1 MEMNDDAISP
11 VAENSEVTVERVD
24 NVLIITINRPEVR
37 NAVNH
42 AAAVGVAT
50 ALDMLESDSSLVV
63 GIITGAGGTFCSGMD
78 LKAFLTGQ
86 RPEIEGRGLVGLTE
100 APPTKPMIA
109 AVEGYALAGGCEI
122 ALACDMIVA
131 ADDAVFGIPEVKR
144 GLVAGSGGLVR
155 LPQRIPT
162 QIAMEYALTG
172 APLSATDAHRWGLVN
187 RITPH
192 GGALVGALALAKEI
206 AANAPLAVQLT
217 KRIIRESADWSAA
230 ETWSRQNPLV
240 ENILASDD
248 AREGAAAFAEK
259 RPPKWAGR

>member
-1 MEMNDDAISP
+1 ML
-11 VAENSEVTVERVD
+11 VERVGP
-24 NVLIITINRPEVR
+24 VLVITINRPAVR

-42 AAAVGVAT
+42 ATAVGVAA
-50 ALDMLESDSSLVV
+50 ALDQLESDPLLVV

-86 RPEIEGRGLVGLTE
+86 RPEIEGRGLVGITE
-100 APPTKPMIA
+100 APPNKPMIA

-131 ADDAVFGIPEVKR
+131 ADNAVFGIPEVKR

-172 APLSATDAHRWGLVN
+172 APLPAAEAHRWGLVN
-187 RITPH
+187 RLTPA
-192 GGALVGALALAKEI
+192 GGALVGALTLASEI

-217 KRIIRESADWSAA
+217 KRIIRDSADWSAA
-230 ETWSRQNPLV
+230 ETWALQNPLV
-240 ENILASDD
+240 DAILATND

-259 RPPKWAGR
+259 RAPQWTAT